1 MSIMRTCG
9 ELRNEIR
16 AIHPS
21 VLEDSSEDED
31 GEWRARRCG
40 LQYATIVCSAHRQAQ
55 HKGCRQKTIRL
66 DNARMQRSVP
76 PLLHGLLQMII
87 SRLWPWR
94 LRRRREISYP
104 TTNELWL
111 NETAAAAR
119 TAQGMAFPAVERLHL
134 GMLGQLQDAR
144 EQGGEE
150 AVEREIKRL
159 MGESS
164 ERETPSK
171 ATEAMNID
179 QTETQMQAQAQ
190 AQAQVHAP
198 TNNSTANTRPQRPLE
213 RKRSLAPLK
222 LDLWN
227 SDEDD

>member
-1 MSIMRTCG
+1 MEATSEAGNIIPD
-9 ELRNEIR
+9 NKR
-16 AIHPS
+16 A
-21 VLEDSSEDED
+21 
-31 GEWRARRCG
+31 
-40 LQYATIVCSAHRQAQ
+40 
-55 HKGCRQKTIRL
+55 
-66 DNARMQRSVP
+66 
-76 PLLHGLLQMII
+76 
-87 SRLWPWR
+87 
-94 LRRRREISYP
+94 
-104 TTNELWL
+104 WL

-119 TAQGMAFPAVERLHL
+119 TAQGMAFPAAERLHL
-134 GMLGQLQDAR
+134 GMLGQLQYAR

-171 ATEAMNID
+171 AMTEPKAMNID

-190 AQAQVHAP
+190 AQVHAP
-198 TNNSTANTRPQRPLE
+198 TNNSTASTRPQRPLE
-213 RKRSLAPLK
+213 RKRSLVPLK

>member
-1 MSIMRTCG
+1 MGTTSEAGNIIPD
-9 ELRNEIR
+9 NKR
-16 AIHPS
+16 A
-21 VLEDSSEDED
+21 
-31 GEWRARRCG
+31 
-40 LQYATIVCSAHRQAQ
+40 
-55 HKGCRQKTIRL
+55 
-66 DNARMQRSVP
+66 
-76 PLLHGLLQMII
+76 
-87 SRLWPWR
+87 
-94 LRRRREISYP
+94 
-104 TTNELWL
+104 WL
-111 NETAAAAR
+111 NGTAAAAR
-119 TAQGMAFPAVERLHL
+119 TAQGMAFPAAERLHL
-134 GMLGQLQDAR
+134 GMLGQLQYAR

-164 ERETPSK
+164 EREAPSK

-190 AQAQVHAP
+190 AQVHAS
-198 TNNSTANTRPQRPLE
+198 TNNSTANMRPQRPLE

>member
-1 MSIMRTCG
+1 
-9 ELRNEIR
+9 
-16 AIHPS
+16 
-21 VLEDSSEDED
+21 
-31 GEWRARRCG
+31 
-40 LQYATIVCSAHRQAQ
+40 
-55 HKGCRQKTIRL
+55 
-66 DNARMQRSVP
+66 
-76 PLLHGLLQMII
+76 
-87 SRLWPWR
+87 
-94 LRRRREISYP
+94 
-104 TTNELWL
+104 
-111 NETAAAAR
+111 
-119 TAQGMAFPAVERLHL
+119 
-134 GMLGQLQDAR
+134 MLGQLQYTR

-190 AQAQVHAP
+190 VHAP